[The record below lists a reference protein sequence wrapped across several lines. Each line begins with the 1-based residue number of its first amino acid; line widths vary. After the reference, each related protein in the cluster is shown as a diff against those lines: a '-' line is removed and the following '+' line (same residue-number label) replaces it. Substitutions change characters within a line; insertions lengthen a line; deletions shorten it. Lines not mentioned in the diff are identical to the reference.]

1 MKVIYNKDMKKPLKK
16 TALFMIIFG
25 CVVLIVSGY
34 FSFKEYQ
41 VLSTAI
47 DIQGTVTKI
56 ITLNSGEDIT
66 YKPEISYQYNNM
78 NQVYTPNY
86 SSTRNN
92 YVVGDPVVLSVSEK
106 GTRIKGLNQGIIA
119 LALSLLTG
127 LIFFIIGLKWLR
139 RDKRD
144 FDDIAR
150 LKRYGTRVQARFIK
164 QESSV
169 TIGNQPGVIL
179 FLQEEDSNRVF
190 NTKPIHSEFSI
201 KWLEEHSF
209 DVYVDP
215 RNSLKYFVDIEK
227 HFGHPQINK

>member
-1 MKVIYNKDMKKPLKK
+1 MKVIYNRDMKKPLKK
-16 TALFMIIFG
+16 TALFMITFG

-127 LIFFIIGLKWLR
+127 LIFFII
-139 RDKRD
+139 
-144 FDDIAR
+144 
-150 LKRYGTRVQARFIK
+150 
-164 QESSV
+164 
-169 TIGNQPGVIL
+169 
-179 FLQEEDSNRVF
+179 
-190 NTKPIHSEFSI
+190 
-201 KWLEEHSF
+201 
-209 DVYVDP
+209 
-215 RNSLKYFVDIEK
+215 
-227 HFGHPQINK
+227 